1 MLDKEQLGNNPF
13 LLQLISWIDRK
24 TELNVPKDDDLKK
37 FIEKYYDCDEIVAV
51 WIKLTVEKNL
61 KFFESTHD
69 T

>member
-1 MLDKEQLGNNPF
+1 MNFTAKYKFNELVDLVLMLDKEQLGNNPF

-51 WIKLTVEKNL
+51 
-61 KFFESTHD
+61 
-69 T
+69 